1 MNMTFRRKFSR
12 IAVTTALMT
21 AAVAAAAVFTP
32 IEADAAAVPDG
43 SDYTSAYTY
52 TFSMRE
58 LIRPAINASADDGA
72 VFRQLWVALM
82 YHKITQADI
91 YEMRGEGDNISNTVL
106 KQLAD
111 QGYIASYIYKYYS
124 GEAFTADD
132 FSNVFD
138 YQYYYNA
145 NPELAAAGIPL
156 DEAALFSHF
165 ITNGLNEGRA
175 GSASFNVNYFK
186 TNYPEIAEQLGGSNY
201 NCAVY
206 YIIYGKANGLV
217 ADRLLN

>member
-1 MNMTFRRKFSR
+1 MKFNRKFTR
-12 IAVTTALMT
+12 IAGTVVLVSM
-21 AAVAAAAVFTP
+21 AAVIAEVFTP
-32 IEADAAAVPDG
+32 IKAEAAAVPDG
-43 SDYTSAYTY
+43 ADYTSAYTY
-52 TFSMRE
+52 TFSIRE
-58 LIRPAINASADDGA
+58 LIRPAINASSDDSA
-72 VFRQLWVALM
+72 VYRQLWVALM

-124 GEAFTADD
+124 GEAVAADD
-132 FSNVFD
+132 FSDVFD

-145 NPELAAAGIPL
+145 NPELAAAGVPL
-156 DEAALFSHF
+156 DVETLFSHF
-165 ITNGLNEGRA
+165 ITNGLNEGRV

-186 TNYPEIAEQLGGSNY
+186 ANYPEIAEQLGGSNY

-206 YIIYGKANGLV
+206 FIIYGKINGLV
-217 ADRLLN
+217 ADRLLK